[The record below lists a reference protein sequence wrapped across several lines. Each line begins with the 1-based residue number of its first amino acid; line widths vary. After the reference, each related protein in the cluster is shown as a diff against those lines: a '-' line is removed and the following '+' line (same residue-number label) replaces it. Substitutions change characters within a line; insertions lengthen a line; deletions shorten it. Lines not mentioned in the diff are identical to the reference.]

1 MGKIIAICNQK
12 GGVGKTTTA
21 INLAAGLAYYN
32 KKVLVIDIDPQ
43 CNSSRGL
50 GFDSA
55 LSEKT
60 IYEVLI
66 GKCEIKDAITQTS
79 SPKLFLLPGSLTMAL
94 AELDLYKY
102 EDAMLLLKKR
112 LESIKDNYHYILID
126 CPPSLGLLNINALN
140 AATSVLIPMQ
150 SEYYAMEGLV
160 MLLSNI
166 RQIQTTTNPN
176 IQIEGILLTMC
187 DFRTKIAVE
196 VQQDVRQ
203 TFKDKVYRIGIPRN
217 IRLVEASSRGKTIL
231 EYDPK
236 ASSAKAYLEIAK
248 EVIKHER
255 NK

>member
-21 INLAAGLAYYN
+21 INLAACLAYYN
-32 KKVLVIDIDPQ
+32 KKVLVVDIDPQ

-55 LSEKT
+55 LSTKT
-60 IYEVLI
+60 IYEV
-66 GKCEIKDAITQTS
+66 ITKNDDIRKNIIQTS
-79 SPKLFLLPGSLTMAL
+79 SPKLFLLPGSLTMAM

-102 EDAMLLLKKR
+102 PDSNLLLRKCLGVVKN
-112 LESIKDNYHYILID
+112 DYDYILID

-166 RQIQTTTNPN
+166 RQIQRTTNPD

-196 VQQDVRQ
+196 IQQDVRQ
-203 TFKDKVYRIGIPRN
+203 TFKDKVYKICIPRN

-236 ASSAKAYLEIAK
+236 ASSAKSYLEIAK

-255 NK
+255 K